1 MKRALVIQRLKFGDI
16 AQTLPALAALRSQHP
31 DWEIWVLGRGRYV
44 TLLERAKAIDRVVS
58 TGPECA
64 VTNAAAVERCAQ
76 DIVRDLPGDT
86 WELVA
91 NLSHDPVAGR
101 VATLL
106 PARSRSGLLVDARG
120 ERSLAGDA
128 VRYLFGAVGAR
139 RLGRIHL
146 SDIYSWALGAQ
157 AQRVTFPLLEPSS
170 EDLETV
176 RSKLHAAGWDDS
188 RQLVLFQLGT
198 AAPERR
204 WPVHL
209 FARLGR
215 MLATFPGIQ
224 IALIGSDDER
234 ALAEAYL
241 QLAPG
246 TALDLVGQ
254 IPIQELPALSRLSA
268 TLVGADTGPTHIA
281 AAAGADVVG
290 IYHATA
296 WVHETGPYGEG
307 HVVLQADLQC
317 SPCFQRTACTEKP
330 CAVAVQPEHVI
341 QALVWRGILPEDEVP
356 EEFLSAPW
364 TNVRAFASEMQA
376 WGVGYRQI
384 AGEFAPAEEL
394 LAAANQAAAHEL
406 WFGTAGSVDAGFLR
420 QEELPGDSPF
430 AEMRDLLALAELADE
445 GATYAGQILRSVRN
459 VSKVGKKL
467 NNLARKL
474 DDVDAGIRDLGD
486 GAALVRS
493 YLVET
498 QKLLPG
504 GDLVKMARES
514 EKAYATAAQ
523 WARLAAQWLE
533 RWVGEREEANRG
545 EAETER
551 EAVAEIQ

>member
-1 MKRALVIQRLKFGDI
+1 MKRALVIQRLKFGDL
-16 AQTLPALAALRSQHP
+16 AQTLPALAALRTRHP
-31 DWEIWVLGRGRYV
+31 DWEIWILGRGRYV
-44 TLLERAKAIDRVVS
+44 SLLERAAVVDRVAS

-76 DIVRDLPGDT
+76 DIARQLPDDT

-106 PARSRSGLLVDARG
+106 PARSRAGLLVDGRG

-146 SDIYSWALGAQ
+146 SDVYAWALGAQ
-157 AQRVTFPLLEPSS
+157 TQPVTFPLLEPLP
-170 EDLETV
+170 EDVENV
-176 RSKLHAAGWDDS
+176 KSKLRNAGWDDS
-188 RQLVLFQLGT
+188 RRLILFQLGT

-224 IALIGSDDER
+224 IVLIGSEDER
-234 ALAEAYL
+234 ALGEAYR

-246 TALDLVGQ
+246 TALDLIGQ
-254 IPIQELPALSRLSA
+254 IPIRELPALSQLTA
-268 TLVGADTGPTHIA
+268 ALVGADTGPTHIA
-281 AAAGADVVG
+281 AVTGCDVVG

-296 WVHETGPYGEG
+296 WVHETGPYGDG

-317 SPCFQRTACTEKP
+317 SPCFQRTACDEKP
-330 CAVAVQPEHVI
+330 CAVAVQPEHVL
-341 QALVWRGILPEDEVP
+341 QALVWKGVLPEDEVP
-356 EEFLSAPW
+356 AEFLGAPFA
-364 TNVRAFASEMQA
+364 NVHAFVSEMHA
-376 WGVGYRQI
+376 WGVQYRQV
-384 AGEFAPAEEL
+384 AGPVDAAEEI
-394 LAAANQAAAHEL
+394 LATAGQAAAYRL
-406 WFGTAGSVDAGFLR
+406 WFGIANAIRPNRVSRKG
-420 QEELPGDSPF
+420 LPEASPF
-430 AEMRDLLALAELADE
+430 AEMRDLLALAELADR

-467 NNLARKL
+467 GDLAKKL
-474 DDVDAGIRDLGD
+474 DEVDAGIRELGE

-504 GDLVKMARES
+504 GDLIKMARES

-523 WARLAAQWLE
+523 WARWTAEWLE
-533 RWVGEREEANRG
+533 SWIGEQEEANRG
-545 EAETER
+545 EAQEKR
-551 EAVAEIQ
+551 EVFAEIQ